1 MKTIILAI
9 AFFCLGVGIA
19 VLWANARRFT
29 NQVFMFV
36 TLLVAFWLLTIV
48 GAIDAGINY
57 EKDGSGDPAV
67 WLRCNGVFTTFLAW
81 GLWLLNESVICQDA
95 TKVLQRSL
103 KWLVL
108 AAVVSAVCFSPWFI
122 PADSTP
128 FNRKRGT
135 GYFITVGAGVLW
147 HVWVLSRALQQ
158 MKVEKGMR
166 RVELQF
172 LSLNLGTAF
181 LLVISLNGL
190 GNWLYLPLLKR
201 SSFAIFLAS
210 FSLAAWAITFY
221 RVFDARQIFLSLG
234 QRVVLVL
241 LTGAAITGS
250 WRFFAEFIPAPVDFL
265 LAVGICGSAAFWL
278 DQKSRRWLRLGSD
291 HAVRDLRAAIIAIAR
306 TEPDTERLIAAYE
319 QLLRRECG
327 VDSATLVFEW
337 EELRAGAHLQLSPER
352 TGFATLREA
361 GWVTPES
368 LERRRA
374 DPGAADLRGLMAE
387 HRLGLIVAVPR
398 GSPSP
403 TLLVALG
410 AKDTRWPFTH
420 PEIQCVQNVAE
431 LMDNILAR
439 SRLAAQAAMRAKME
453 HLAMMSRGLAHDLKN
468 LITPISSYLVHT
480 RGRCEPG
487 SAEEEVHAAARRSV
501 SIMTD
506 YIREAAFFAN
516 QLTPHFQPVRTLHI
530 CDAARELVA
539 ARAAR
544 RGVTLELIV
553 DDQRLVADGVLL
565 QRLLVNLL
573 HNAIDAVGAG
583 DRIWL
588 RSAYGR
594 PGWTRLQ
601 IQDEGCGIPVAN
613 LNRIFEPYFTT
624 KEFGDDVRGFGLGLT
639 ICQKIAH
646 LHRGT
651 ISVESTVDAGTT
663 FTVDIPVLQ
672 PARGKRGDTASPF
685 EPSSL
690 TAAQT

>member
-1 MKTIILAI
+1 M
-9 AFFCLGVGIA
+9 A

-29 NQVFMFV
+29 NQVFGFIAV
-36 TLLVAFWLLTIV
+36 LVAAWLWTVV
-48 GAIDAGINY
+48 GAISEGELFWRDGTGDAV
-57 EKDGSGDPAV
+57 P
-67 WLRCNGVFTTFLAW
+67 WLRINGAISAFLAW
-81 GLWLLNESVICQDA
+81 AIWLLNESVARRPGEKEQ
-95 TKVLQRSL
+95 TLRESL
-103 KWLVL
+103 
-108 AAVVSAVCFSPWFI
+108 PWFCGCLLLASVWLFTELYV
-122 PADSTP
+122 PSDSTP
-128 FNRKRGT
+128 LNHRRGP
-135 GYFITVGAGVLW
+135 GYVIFAFTAIGFHGWLLLRTMRQL
-147 HVWVLSRALQQ
+147 RQQ
-158 MKVEKGMR
+158 QGIR

-172 LSLNLGTAF
+172 LSLNLGAAYF
-181 LLVISLNGL
+181 LVILFTSFGA
-190 GNWLYLPLLKR
+190 WLEIAWMRR
-201 SSFAIFLAS
+201 SSCFVFLGAYV
-210 FSLAAWAITFY
+210 LAAWAITFH

-241 LTGAAITGS
+241 LAAAGIAGT
-250 WRFFAEFIPAPVDFL
+250 WRLFGEMVAGPVDFL
-265 LAVGICGSAAFWL
+265 LAVGVCASGALWL
-278 DQKSRRWLRLGSD
+278 DQKSRRWLRLGND
-291 HAVRDLRAAIIAIAR
+291 HAVHDLRAAIIAIAR
-306 TEPDTERLIAAYE
+306 TEPDTERLSAAYE
-319 QLLRRECG
+319 QLLRRECR

-337 EELRAGAHLQLSPER
+337 EELRAGSHLQLSPDR
-352 TGFATLREA
+352 PGFATLREA

-368 LERRRA
+368 LERRRNDA
-374 DPGAADLRGLMAE
+374 DAADLRALMTA
-387 HRLGLIVAVPR
+387 HGLGLIVAVPR
-398 GSPSP
+398 GSPAP

-480 RGRCEPG
+480 RGRGEPG

-516 QLTPHFQPVRTLHI
+516 QLTPHFQPARTLEI
-530 CDAARELVA
+530 CEAARELVA

-544 RGVTLELIV
+544 RGVTVELVV
-553 DDQRLVADGVLL
+553 DDQRLVADRVLL

-573 HNAIDAVGAG
+573 HNAIDAVAAG

-588 RSAYGR
+588 RSAGGR
-594 PGWTRLQ
+594 TGWIRLQ
-601 IQDEGCGIPVAN
+601 VQDEGCGIPAAN
-613 LNRIFEPYFTT
+613 LTRIFDPYFTT

-651 ISVESTVDAGTT
+651 ISVESAVDAGTT
-663 FTVDIPVLQ
+663 FTVDIPAAQ
-672 PARGKRGDTASPF
+672 TTRGRRETASPF
-685 EPSSL
+685 EENSL
-690 TAAQT
+690 TIARP